1 MAQTSTSTRILGI
14 DPGLNITGYGVI
26 DILGHQQIEI
36 VEAGV
41 VRSKRK
47 DEFQTRLASIYDGVF
62 DVIESLKPD
71 CMGLE
76 ELYSHYERPKT
87 SIIMGHARGVICLAA
102 SKHNLSIQHYAAT
115 QVKRVLTGNGRAPK
129 DQIQLSVARH
139 LGLDEVPQPADVADA
154 LAIAL
159 THHYLSSRPDGL
171 L

>member
-71 CMGLE
+71 CLSLIHISE
-76 ELYSHYERPKT
+76 PTRP
-87 SIIMGHARGVICLAA
+87 
-102 SKHNLSIQHYAAT
+102 Y
-115 QVKRVLTGNGRAPK
+115 
-129 DQIQLSVARH
+129 
-139 LGLDEVPQPADVADA
+139 
-154 LAIAL
+154 
-159 THHYLSSRPDGL
+159 
-171 L
+171 